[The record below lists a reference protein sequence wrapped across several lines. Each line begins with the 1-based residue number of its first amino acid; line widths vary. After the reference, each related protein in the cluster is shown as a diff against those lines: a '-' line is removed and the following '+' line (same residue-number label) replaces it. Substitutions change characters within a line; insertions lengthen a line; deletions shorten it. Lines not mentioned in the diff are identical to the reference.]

1 MAALETLREAGR
13 DAPRSPGGHSQ
24 LLPDEGAAGSGRSRE
39 RKHQVT
45 ATTRSRLQESA
56 LSAPEGA
63 ADGGNQDGIHY
74 SPESSLKCP
83 FHQILAQNRI
93 FLPTLTKTNPV
104 FSAPGRFLNRPTRGK

>member
-24 LLPDEGAAGSGRSRE
+24 LLPDEGAAGGGRSRE

-45 ATTRSRLQESA
+45 ATTRSGLQESA

-63 ADGGNQDGIHY
+63 ANGCDQDGIHY

-83 FHQILAQNRI
+83 FFRIPAQNRFWDGFWWNTI
-93 FLPTLTKTNPV
+93 QNYQRLSLFCVT
-104 FSAPGRFLNRPTRGK
+104 S

>member
-24 LLPDEGAAGSGRSRE
+24 LLPDEGAAGGGRSRE

-45 ATTRSRLQESA
+45 ATTRSGLQESA

-63 ADGGNQDGIHY
+63 ANGCDQDGIHY
-74 SPESSLKCP
+74 SPESSLKCA
-83 FHQILAQNRI
+83 FHQILAQNR
-93 FLPTLTKTNPV
+93 FSLRFSFVTFAVWAVSSSPCLP
-104 FSAPGRFLNRPTRGK
+104 FRWC

>member
-24 LLPDEGAAGSGRSRE
+24 LLPDEGAAGGGRSRE

-45 ATTRSRLQESA
+45 ATTRSGLQESA

-63 ADGGNQDGIHY
+63 ADGCNQDGIHH

-83 FHQILAQNRI
+83 FHQIPAQNRI
-93 FLPTLTKTNPV
+93 NKGIPNTYRVAFGRTLTVDAK
-104 FSAPGRFLNRPTRGK
+104 

>member
-24 LLPDEGAAGSGRSRE
+24 LLPDEGAAGGGGSRE

-45 ATTRSRLQESA
+45 ATTRSGLQESA

-63 ADGGNQDGIHY
+63 ANGCDQDGIHY

-83 FHQILAQNRI
+83 FFRIPAQNRKSNSTANVSRNRCEC
-93 FLPTLTKTNPV
+93 PSGMPADRKT
-104 FSAPGRFLNRPTRGK
+104 